1 MADAAEDK
9 LLTSDRFI
17 QPTPKHS
24 HAPSPETA
32 REYAY
37 FTPLLLLAVA
47 ITSWFAFQ
55 TYQLTGERT
64 QLAGIKAN
72 QETQV
77 AAAAKVRVA
86 LDALAASTQRLA
98 NGGNANAQVI
108 VDELR
113 KRGVTI
119 NPDAPRKP

>member
-17 QPTPKHS
+17 KPTPKNS
-24 HAPSPETA
+24 HVPSSHTS
-32 REYAY
+32 REYSY
-37 FTPLLLLAVA
+37 FVPLLLLAVA

-64 QLAGIKAN
+64 QLAGIEAN

-77 AAAAKVRVA
+77 AAAGKVRVA
-86 LDALAASTQRLA
+86 LDGLAASTQRLA

>member
-9 LLTSDRFI
+9 LLTSERFI
-17 QPTPKHS
+17 RPTPNHS
-24 HAPSPETA
+24 HSPSPSM
-32 REYAY
+32 RGEYSY
-37 FTPLLLLAVA
+37 FLPLLLLTIA
-47 ITSWFAFQ
+47 ITGWFAFQ
-55 TYQLTGERT
+55 TYQLAGERT

-98 NGGNANAQVI
+98 NAGNANAQII
-108 VDELR
+108 VDELK

-119 NPDAPRKP
+119 NPDAKKP